1 MFRAQGELFT
11 PEVSAATYPDPGDTK
26 LLQCA
31 AAAQADY
38 IVTGNK
44 RDFPEA
50 CYGLTRIVNAGEL
63 LDRIAFEI

>member
-1 MFRAQGELFT
+1 MFRGQGELFT
-11 PEVSAATYPDPGDTK
+11 PEASAATSSDPGDTK
-26 LLQCA
+26 FLQCA
-31 AAAQADY
+31 AAAQADD

-50 CYGLTRIVNAGEL
+50 RYGLTRIVNAGEL